1 MDTFFET
8 IENRGFNNLGC
19 VMLEKDMIEA
29 MKKIE
34 SSGDDNKIRYV
45 KKLASYY
52 SIFYN
57 IRFLLG
63 KTEIRFKGKNDK
75 YGVEHFYHYL
85 DNSTDSTMRIIPG
98 VIKAMANDKP
108 LEYFLKYLMF
118 PNQYPLEEK
127 EEKEEKEQVNKI
139 LENFGNFTEFIPKRI

>member
-1 MDTFFET
+1 MDTFFEKL
-8 IENRGFNNLGC
+8 ENRGFNNLGC
-19 VMLEKDMIEA
+19 VKIKKDMIEA

-34 SSGDDNKIRYV
+34 SSGDDIKIRYV

-57 IRFLLG
+57 MRILLG
-63 KTEIRFKGKNDK
+63 QTEIRFEDKNDK
-75 YGVEHFYHYL
+75 YGVEDFYHYL

-127 EEKEEKEQVNKI
+127 EEQVNKI
-139 LENFGNFTEFIPKRI
+139 LENFGNFAEFFPKII